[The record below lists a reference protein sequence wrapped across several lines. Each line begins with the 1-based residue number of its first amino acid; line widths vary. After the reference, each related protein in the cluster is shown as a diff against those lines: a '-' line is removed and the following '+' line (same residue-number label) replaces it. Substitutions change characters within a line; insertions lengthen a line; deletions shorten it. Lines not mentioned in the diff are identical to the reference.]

1 MISQS
6 LLDTLCNATNRDL
19 YLAIYTIIS
28 ILLTMPVSSKERS
41 FNATRRVNSYLR
53 STIGDEQLSNLSLMH
68 IHTTMYINMC
78 KYTFPKLI
86 QVKNNE

>member
-28 ILLTMPVSSKERS
+28 FLLTMPVSSTTSERS
-41 FNATRRVNSYLR
+41 FSAMRLEKSYLR
-53 STIGDEQLSNLSLMH
+53 STIGDERLSNLSLMH
-68 IHTTMYINMC
+68 IHRHVQVDLNVITDDCSINLY
-78 KYTFPKLI
+78 K
-86 QVKNNE
+86 

>member
-28 ILLTMPVSSKERS
+28 FLLTMPVSSTTSERS
-41 FNATRRVNSYLR
+41 FSAMRRVKSYLR
-53 STIGDEQLSNLSLMH
+53 LTIGDERLSN
-68 IHTTMYINMC
+68 
-78 KYTFPKLI
+78 
-86 QVKNNE
+86 